1 VSQLALGETSAP
13 EDCQTVAYAELGKL
27 KARIDSLVGGPVKL
41 DSYTKA
47 HLQETSAR
55 IAKVMDA
62 RMLVSP

>member
-1 VSQLALGETSAP
+1 
-13 EDCQTVAYAELGKL
+13 
-27 KARIDSLVGGPVKL
+27 VKL